1 MSVFKE
7 VTTNDNNLLLSNIFT
22 SLYTRGVWANGVGT
36 LTTFHTSSAQSNTSK
51 QYYTQVW
58 MSASIDAKENE
69 MFSIAYGNIS
79 GYGSAWV
86 EGDINVPGLQDTP
99 SRAVYSQYLLTCND
113 KIPAGNTFH
122 LESAENSHLAEYGW
136 VTSPGGDTFKYIYD
150 FYAISM
156 NREKYGDRLDSGN
169 FQLNIA
175 ELNSGS
181 YAAHLSTGSNVEVS
195 SSQKVISLIDDSLDY
210 MDSSETTQKPAK
222 VRNLVSGTL
231 AGGIYND
238 GSGKPQYFGLVFPE
252 QGAIIISGEKLNES
266 ASFFTVRLQNLNGD
280 NSNKLFTAIS
290 GAAEINSD
298 YGFIARGVEIK
309 NQQTIFVRV
318 NSDEMNYSNNPTMK
332 FDDDGKL
339 LFDSFKYNPYS
350 YITTVGLYN
359 DNNDLLAVAKMSKPI
374 QKSFNSEVSITVK
387 LEY

>member
-7 VTTNDNNLLLSNIFT
+7 VTTNDNNILLSNIFT
-22 SLYTRGVWANGVGT
+22 SLHTRGVWANGVGT

-58 MSASIDAKENE
+58 MSASVDTSENE
-69 MFSIAYGNIS
+69 MFSIAYGHIS

-86 EGDINVPGLQDTP
+86 QGDINVPGLQDTP
-99 SRAVYSQYLLTCND
+99 SRAIYSQYLLSCLEER
-113 KIPAGNTFH
+113 PGSGQFQ
-122 LESAENSHLAEYGW
+122 LESADNSHLAEGGW
-136 VTSPGGDTFKYIYD
+136 ITASIENGPYINH
-150 FYAISM
+150 FYAVSL
-156 NREKYGDRLDSGN
+156 NRNKYGDRLDSGN
-169 FQLNIA
+169 FQLSLA
-175 ELNSGS
+175 ELNGDA
-181 YAAHLSTGSNVEVS
+181 YPNNQYTGNNVEVS
-195 SSQKVISLIDDSLDY
+195 SSLKVISLIDDSIDY
-210 MDSSETTQKPAK
+210 MDTSETTQKPAK
-222 VRNLVSGTL
+222 IRNLVSGTL

-252 QGAIIISGEKLNES
+252 QGVILIDANKLNQS
-266 ASFFTVRLQNLNGD
+266 ASFNTVVVNNMDGE
-280 NSNKLFTAIS
+280 NPNKLFTSIS
-290 GAAEINSD
+290 GAAEINAD

-318 NSDEMNYSNNPTMK
+318 NSDEMNYTNNPTVK

-339 LFDSFKYNPYS
+339 LYDSFRYNPYA
-350 YITTVGLYN
+350 YVTTVGLYN
-359 DNNDLLAVAKMSKPI
+359 DNNDLLAVAKLSKPI